1 MQFKHLLITGGAG
14 FVGANLALNFRRHY
28 PDLKVTAFD
37 NLKRRGGELNLPRL
51 KSAGVEFVHGDV
63 RSPADLAELPP
74 FDLFL
79 DCAAEPSVQAGLH
92 GSPTGV
98 LETNLVGSLHS
109 FEAARRHGAAILLLS
124 TSRVYP
130 IASLNGLPFEETAT
144 RFRWTDS
151 GNVAGFS
158 DAGIAENFSTDGPRS
173 YYGASKLASELVLQE
188 YAANHGV
195 PALINRC
202 GILTGPWQMGK
213 VDQGVTALWVARHY
227 FGVGLRYTGY
237 GGTGKQVRDM
247 LHVDDL
253 FELLVKQI
261 GNAGDWRGQVYN
273 VGGGNEVSTSL
284 CELTEIC
291 RRATGKTIP
300 IANVPETSPVDLR
313 IYITDARRV
322 RNHYGWKPTR
332 DVPRIVEDIRTWI
345 AANEAQLRPM
355 FAG

>member
-1 MQFKHLLITGGAG
+1 MRFRHLLITGGAG
-14 FVGANLALNFRRHY
+14 FVGANLALNFRRAY
-28 PDLKVTAFD
+28 PDLRVTAFD
-37 NLKRRGGELNLPRL
+37 SLKRRGGELNLPRL
-51 KSAGVEFVHGDV
+51 KAAGVEFVHGDV

-109 FEAARRHGAAILLLS
+109 FEAARRHGAAIVLLS

-130 IASLNGLPFEETAT
+130 IGRLNGLPFEEGAT
-144 RFRWTDS
+144 RFRWIDRGGT
-151 GNVAGFS
+151 AGFS
-158 DAGIAENFSTDGPRS
+158 TAGIAEEFSTDGPRS

-237 GGTGKQVRDM
+237 GGAGKQVRDM

-253 FELLVKQI
+253 FDLLVKQI
-261 GNAGDWRGQVYN
+261 ERAGEWRGQVYN

-284 CELTEIC
+284 CELTETC
-291 RRATGKTIP
+291 RRSTGRTIP

-313 IYITDARRV
+313 IYVTDARRV
-322 RNHYGWKPTR
+322 QAEYGWKPTR
-332 DVPRIVEDIRTWI
+332 DVPRIVDDIRAWI

-355 FAG
+355 FV

>member
-1 MQFKHLLITGGAG
+1 VRFRHLLITGGAG
-14 FVGANLALNFRRHY
+14 FVGANLALNFRRRY

-51 KSAGVEFVHGDV
+51 RAAGVEFVHGDV
-63 RSPADLAELPP
+63 RSPADLAEPAP

-79 DCAAEPSVQAGLH
+79 DCAAEPSVQAGMH
-92 GSPTGV
+92 GSPVGV

-109 FEAARRHGAAILLLS
+109 FEAARRHGAAVLLLS

-130 IASLNGLPFEETAT
+130 IAALNALPYDETAT
-144 RFRWTDS
+144 RFRWTDR
-151 GNVAGFS
+151 GAVTGFTS
-158 DAGIAENFSTDGPRS
+158 AGIAESFSTDGPRS

-188 YAANHGV
+188 YAAHHGV

-261 GNAGDWRGQVYN
+261 AKSDEWRGQIYN

-284 CELTEIC
+284 CELTETC
-291 RRATGKTIP
+291 REATGRTIE
-300 IANVPETSPVDLR
+300 IAGVPETSPVDLR
-313 IYITDARRV
+313 IFITDARRV
-322 RNHYGWKPTR
+322 QDEYGWQPTR
-332 DVPRIVEDIRTWI
+332 DVRRIVEDIRTWI
-345 AANEAQLRPM
+345 AANEAQLKPM
-355 FAG
+355 FVG